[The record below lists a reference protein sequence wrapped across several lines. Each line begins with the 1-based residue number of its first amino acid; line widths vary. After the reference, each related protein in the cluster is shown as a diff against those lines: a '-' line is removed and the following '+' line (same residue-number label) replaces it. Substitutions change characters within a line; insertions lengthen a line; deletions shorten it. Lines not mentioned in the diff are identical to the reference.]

1 MRQLLDDPE
10 KYSLI
15 TQRKQMIAQFRKSQ
29 GFSND
34 YIFN

>member
-1 MRQLLDDPE
+1 VRQLLDDPE
-10 KYSLI
+10 KYQLI
-15 TQRKQMIAQFRKSQ
+15 TQRKQMMTQFRKSQ